1 LRLNVHSGRCRLAEI
16 VWGSEPLPVVDKYK
30 YLGVMLASDCTWQ
43 AHVEHVVAKA
53 TTASYAMGSVLHNR
67 RLDTEIRRVVLL
79 AKLRPVLEYCSTV
92 WHAATDAQRSQLE
105 GVMLRVMKRFLAV
118 FENVHHDV
126 LRMELGCRSLSSWM
140 AQRALEYGFR
150 LQRMPADRLPA
161 AVNAAVWRRVQGA
174 GRPRLCK
181 EELVRVEKHTRVNVT
196 VAVADATVGYGQFKR
211 VASEAVRVAD
221 MRVVVS
227 EERRTRQSTLA
238 KYLQLI
244 GPLPEGSMFPNECR
258 PYLAGVVGRGAQL
271 KFLLRAGMLP
281 LGRLESRK
289 RRRGAAPCP
298 ACGGPEEDATHFV
311 FTCGALHAVRDQLY
325 SRLDAITTGAFGQ
338 LMYDEP
344 LDTALLGLLGDNYWG
359 EQATAVDS
367 CVRSFLVAAWAAREA
382 AVAARGPTAVLEVAL
397 DAEPEPAPLSVR
409 VRVPVGPVAGAAWGA
424 GDQIC
429 ADCHSRRS
437 AGSMV
442 QCRMCVRWYHRSCG
456 GGSQAS
462 AVDWVCKACDV
473 VVTPPSPGGSP
484 PHDYRRQRREG
495 PWRSR

>member
-1 LRLNVHSGRCRLAEI
+1 MGNYRGITLLDVVSKLFHKVLANRLVKHAESNGLLHTAQNAFRSGRSTDDHVYCLSEVVKGRQRGGLPTYAFFLNVSKAYNTVWRDGLLYKLWNQGIRGPIWRYIRAMYTSTARSVRCGDTTSEEVQIDLGTAQGDTLSCVLFDLFIDDLVRAVDTACPGVPLPVPDDADALLARRLVALLFADDFNALSDTPQGLQKAVDVTYEWCCKWRMKANVGPNKSAVMLFAPECAQRPLQAGEI

-227 EERRTRQSTLA
+227 EERRTR
-238 KYLQLI
+238 
-244 GPLPEGSMFPNECR
+244 
-258 PYLAGVVGRGAQL
+258 
-271 KFLLRAGMLP
+271 
-281 LGRLESRK
+281 
-289 RRRGAAPCP
+289 
-298 ACGGPEEDATHFV
+298 
-311 FTCGALHAVRDQLY
+311 
-325 SRLDAITTGAFGQ
+325 
-338 LMYDEP
+338 
-344 LDTALLGLLGDNYWG
+344 
-359 EQATAVDS
+359 
-367 CVRSFLVAAWAAREA
+367 
-382 AVAARGPTAVLEVAL
+382 
-397 DAEPEPAPLSVR
+397 
-409 VRVPVGPVAGAAWGA
+409 
-424 GDQIC
+424 
-429 ADCHSRRS
+429 
-437 AGSMV
+437 
-442 QCRMCVRWYHRSCG
+442 
-456 GGSQAS
+456 
-462 AVDWVCKACDV
+462 
-473 VVTPPSPGGSP
+473 
-484 PHDYRRQRREG
+484 
-495 PWRSR
+495 